1 MSEADI
7 KLKIVRL
14 IDSQSG
20 DVLRELYEMII
31 SKVYERS
38 NLEAEP
44 ISALEQGYKEMS
56 EDREREIEALDWIEG
71 TLDPESL

>member
-20 DVLRELYEMII
+20 EVLQELYEMII
-31 SKVYERS
+31 SKVYQRKKEV
-38 NLEAEP
+38 EP
-44 ISALEQGYKEMS
+44 ISTLEEGYKAMS
-56 EDREREIEALDWIEG
+56 EDKEREREAIEWIEG
-71 TLDPESL
+71 TLDPEAL